1 MAVVLI
7 ALVAMGT
14 VNSIQEDLIKSGD
27 RDSGNDQVGE
37 LRAIT
42 KPSTKLFIL
51 LLALSKISF

>member
-1 MAVVLI
+1 MTVVLI
-7 ALVAMGT
+7 ALVSMST
-14 VNSIQEDLIKSGD
+14 VSSIKEDLIKSGD
-27 RDSGNDQVGE
+27 RESGNDQVGE

>member
-7 ALVAMGT
+7 ALVSMST
-14 VNSIQEDLIKSGD
+14 VSSIQEDFIKSGD
-27 RDSGNDQVGE
+27 RESGNDQVEE